1 MSDPM
6 ILLVTDE
13 NTEVL
18 QRQFGRYA
26 AEYAVRTAASLEDG
40 VALIRATEAE
50 GTALALLVID
60 TTLPTASL
68 KHALHEQRALVP
80 TARRLAVT
88 PWPRFLE
95 HAAGLRHK
103 VAMGAF
109 DAHLLMPRGVRDEE
123 FHSAVVELLNEWTA
137 TIAPPQVETVRIIA
151 PPGDPVARELH
162 DYLFRVGTPH
172 GVHAPGPE
180 DEGPFPIVVSADR
193 PPQHVPD
200 VRTLARELYGRPGD
214 TLEDVD
220 GVLDVVVV
228 GAGPAGLAAC
238 VYASSEGLRTLALEA
253 GAIGGQAGTSSMIRN
268 YLGFPRGISG
278 MRLATRARS
287 QAIRFGTR
295 FFSGWEVEE
304 LVPGT
309 DGAPHR
315 VRTEAGELRARSVV
329 IATGVAYRRLGV
341 PALEELVGRGVHY
354 GAAMSAARE
363 MEDRDVIVVGGGN
376 SAGQA
381 AVHLARFARSV
392 TIVVRRPGL
401 EETMSAY
408 LVTEIAANPRITV
421 LGSTRVVDGGEEDGD
436 LGWVVLESGVP
447 AGTSG
452 PTDAAPPRRERRAV
466 HGLFLLLG
474 AEPHCDWLPDAV
486 RRDAKGFVLTG
497 RDVPLED
504 WHGELPPGE
513 LETSVP
519 GVFCAGDVRSG
530 SMKRVA
536 SATGEGA
543 GVVALIHEHLARTD
557 APTPA

>member
-6 ILLVTDE
+6 ILLVTAE
-13 NTEVL
+13 NEEVL
-18 QRQFGRYA
+18 RAQFGRYA
-26 AEYAVRTAASLEDG
+26 AEYAVTVAPSLEEG
-40 VALIRATEAE
+40 VALIRRAE
-50 GTALALLVID
+50 EEGAPLALMVLD
-60 TTLPTASL
+60 TTLPTPSL

-95 HAAGLRHK
+95 HAQALRHK

-137 TIAPPQVETVRIIA
+137 TIAAPQVETVRIIA

-162 DYLFRVGTPH
+162 DYLFRGGTPH
-172 GVHAPGPE
+172 GVHPPGPG
-180 DEGPFPIVVSADR
+180 DVGPYPQVVTQDR
-193 PPQHVPD
+193 PPRHVPD
-200 VRTLARELYGRPGD
+200 VRTLARELFGRSD
-214 TLEDVD
+214 AASLADVD
-220 GVLDVVVV
+220 EVLDVVVV

-238 VYASSEGLRTLALEA
+238 VYAASEGLTTLALEA
-253 GAIGGQAGTSSMIRN
+253 GAVGGQAGSSSMIRN

-278 MRLATRARS
+278 MRLSTRARS
-287 QAIRFGTR
+287 QAIRFGAR
-295 FFSGWEVEE
+295 FFPGWEAEE
-304 LVPGT
+304 LVPGE

-315 VRTEAGELRARSVV
+315 VRTEAGELLARTVV
-329 IATGVAYRRLGV
+329 VATGVAYRRLGV

-354 GAAMSAARE
+354 GAAMTAARE
-363 MEDRDVIVVGGGN
+363 MEGQDVVVVGGGN

-392 TIVVRRPGL
+392 TIAVRRPDL
-401 EETMSAY
+401 RSTMSAY
-408 LVTEIAANPRITV
+408 LITEIAANQRITV
-421 LGSTRVVDGGEEDGD
+421 EGSTRVVDGGAEDGD
-436 LGWVVLESGVP
+436 VAWLELERDGS
-447 AGTSG
+447 
-452 PTDAAPPRRERRAV
+452 RERRPV
-466 HGLFLLLG
+466 QGLFLLLG
-474 AEPHCDWLPDAV
+474 AEPHCEWLPDAV
-486 RRDAKGFVLTG
+486 RRDAKGYVLTG
-497 RDVPLED
+497 RDVPGED
-504 WHGELPPGE
+504 WRGGLPPAE

-543 GVVALIHEHLARTD
+543 GVVSRIHEHLARTD
-557 APTPA
+557 